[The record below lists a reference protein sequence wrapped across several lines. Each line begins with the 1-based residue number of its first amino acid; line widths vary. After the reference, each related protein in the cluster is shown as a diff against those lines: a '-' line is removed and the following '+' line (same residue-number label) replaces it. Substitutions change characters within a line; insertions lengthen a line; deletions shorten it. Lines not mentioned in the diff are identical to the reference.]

1 MGVPGTF
8 KWLAQ
13 KNKNF
18 ILNKIDIN
26 IDYFMLDFNCK
37 IHPTCFKVI
46 NDNPDI
52 TCLEKYENK
61 MINQIINDLKE
72 LIEIV
77 NPNIGIFIAIDGVAP
92 VAKIKQQRI
101 RRFKSIADKNL
112 FDNIKKKHNKPINNI
127 FWNNSAIT
135 PGTKFM
141 DKLHN
146 RILEFIKISDIKIIY
161 SSCYEPSEGEHKI
174 LQFIKS
180 NINFNYLIYGL
191 DADLI
196 FLSLASQSD
205 KLFLLRESNEIERSD
220 SSKDYKYINIEL
232 MKNYIYNIIQSKIDF
247 PLNKKNIINDFIFIC
262 YFLGNDF
269 IPHIP
274 TIDIYNGGIEYLVN
288 TYKLTFNKLNQYL
301 IDDKYINISFFKLF
315 INYLYTNEE
324 NILKTQYMKIQ
335 KIFCN
340 KSEPYDK
347 ELFKID
353 NLLFKFDDPVKLG
366 SDNLLL
372 GRQRYYKHYWNI
384 TNEELEDFS
393 KELVKN
399 YIIGLNWITL
409 YYFDTCPSWHWFFP
423 FDFSPLLYD
432 INKYFDNDEIPVS
445 LVSHVSPFIPFSIN
459 EPLLPFMQLLII
471 LPPQSQFLL
480 PKKLGKLMT
489 SIKTSIAYLYPTK
502 FQQSFLYKKKY
513 WMAIPILPQLDINL
527 IIHIYNKYKY
537 RINEDD
543 LNRNKLILN

>member
-1 MGVPGTF
+1 MGVPGF
-8 KWLAQ
+8 FIWLI
-13 KNKNF
+13 KNSDKNNKF
-18 ILNKIDIN
+18 IINNLDKICDYLLIDTNCLIHPVCNKIRLENLDLIN
-26 IDYFMLDFNCK
+26 TDNDLLEDKMIDAIILYINKLIDYVK
-37 IHPTCFKVI
+37 
-46 NDNPDI
+46 
-52 TCLEKYENK
+52 
-61 MINQIINDLKE
+61 
-72 LIEIV
+72 
-77 NPNIGIFIAIDGVAP
+77 PNLGIYIAIDGVPP
-92 VAKIKQQRI
+92 VAKMKQQRH
-101 RRFKSIADKNL
+101 RRYKTIADNIL
-112 FDNIKKKHNKPINNI
+112 FDNIRKKYNREIIPY
-127 FWNNSAIT
+127 WNTSAIS
-135 PGTKFM
+135 PGTIFM
-141 DKLHN
+141 DKLHK
-146 RILEFIKISDIKIIY
+146 KIESHFLHYNKIFIY
-161 SSCYEPSEGEHKI
+161 SSCYSPGEGEHK
-174 LQFIKS
+174 LLKFIKNNLDKI
-180 NINFNYLIYGL
+180 NIIYGL

-196 FLSLASQSD
+196 FLALASQSTN
-205 KLFLLRESNEIERSD
+205 LYLLRESKELNMNTINNFIYIDIEIL
-220 SSKDYKYINIEL
+220 KTNIYQIINITG
-232 MKNYIYNIIQSKIDF
+232 NKI
-247 PLNKKNIINDFIFIC
+247 NIINDFIFIC

-301 IDDKYINISFFKLF
+301 IDNKYINISFFKLF

-432 INKYFDNDEIPVS
+432 INKYFDNDEIT
-445 LVSHVSPFIPFSIN
+445 LNHVSPFSIN

-537 RINEDD
+537 RINKDD
-543 LNRNKLILN
+543 LNRNKLILDH